1 VGRPPDPA
9 LQTSRRGVA
18 IKNDFSRL
26 NSNLMVAAGRL
37 TIFKRKETRA
47 AKSAR
52 LKRMVVESKEAPH
65 GI

>member
-1 VGRPPDPA
+1 VSRPLDPA
-9 LQTSRRGVA
+9 LQTSRPGVA

-47 AKSAR
+47 AKSPRFKALGCR
-52 LKRMVVESKEAPH
+52 V
-65 GI
+65 